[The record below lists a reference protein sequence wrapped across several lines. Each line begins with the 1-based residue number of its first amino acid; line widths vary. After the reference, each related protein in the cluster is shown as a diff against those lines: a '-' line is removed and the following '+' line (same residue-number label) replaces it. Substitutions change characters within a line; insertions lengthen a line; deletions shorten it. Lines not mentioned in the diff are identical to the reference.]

1 MRRGQAFEVF
11 VTIQQE
17 ELYPWHDPPAVPGGR
32 SVADGPDARVWA
44 AMFSL
49 SRSPLIANLV
59 ENASEPFPGAAFLAL
74 RTLAFFCSW
83 LRHHY
88 CKGAGPA
95 PQAAH
100 HRPLPAC
107 M

>member
-1 MRRGQAFEVF
+1 MF

-32 SVADGPDARVWA
+32 AVSEGPDARVWT

-49 SRSPLIANLV
+49 SRSPLVANLV
-59 ENASEPFPGAAFLAL
+59 ENSSDPFPGAAFLAL

-83 LRHHY
+83 IRHHY
-88 CKGAGPA
+88 CKGS
-95 PQAAH
+95 
-100 HRPLPAC
+100 LPSPPSLA
-107 M
+107 